1 MPNSGISS
9 FFLDPSKTPFA
20 EYHKTNPTRQKEC
33 VAMIPTSGLFDQS
46 VMSALLEHDPVV
58 QHYRAFFALLDWSLV
73 DDFQAQRSPRGRPAY
88 PQSAY
93 LKAFLIRQCEGFMY
107 TSQLHRFLLKH
118 PLLVIEL
125 GFHLVLDPSAHYGF
139 DVQQTLPCR
148 YWFTQKLRFLDRSL
162 LQALLHA
169 TVAALQQEIAGLGEV
184 VAFDVKHIY
193 AWVKQNNP
201 RAYVP
206 DRYNKEQ
213 ILSGDPECK
222 LGVKRSSNQDASLES
237 DQPEPPSTQA
247 KAPST
252 TEQKRKKP
260 LNQATSKK
268 EQPSKE
274 KKEYIWDYDSGADA
288 ATNPLYGEV
297 VLAEYTLP
305 VHQGD

>member
-125 GFHLVLDPSAHYGF
+125 GFHLVLDPTQPYGF
-139 DVQQTLPCR
+139 DVARTVPSVR
-148 YWFTQKLRFLDRSL
+148 WLREQLRSL
-162 LQALLHA
+162 DPPLLQSLFHGILTPLHA
-169 TVAALQQEIAGLGEV
+169 
-184 VAFDVKHIY
+184 
-193 AWVKQNNP
+193 
-201 RAYVP
+201 
-206 DRYNKEQ
+206 Q
-213 ILSGDPECK
+213 IP
-222 LGVKRSSNQDASLES
+222 A
-237 DQPEPPSTQA
+237 
-247 KAPST
+247 
-252 TEQKRKKP
+252 
-260 LNQATSKK
+260 
-268 EQPSKE
+268 
-274 KKEYIWDYDSGADA
+274 
-288 ATNPLYGEV
+288 
-297 VLAEYTLP
+297 LAEPTAFN
-305 VHQGD
+305 